1 MYYIGAEEKRGAV
14 AALRA
19 YYEGSAWLFHSVSS
33 RLIIPRAVNFPPPTL
48 QRSLEHGVKLGLQG
62 RAVCVV
68 RGDSTTVKNVF
79 GTVTESGKIK
89 VEKTGALKTI
99 EEFVRFSGEKSIRH
113 PFTRVLDI
121 ISGYTLAELYDALL
135 LQFAGFPPEGK
146 MSLDYLLRLG
156 FSCIAIGAKGSKK
169 VGIILPDG
177 KISANVM
184 WNNVQDARQIC
195 EALCSNAS
203 AAWDSSAI
211 WWRPKMC
218 QKVHL

>member
-1 MYYIGAEEKRGAV
+1 M
-14 AALRA
+14 
-19 YYEGSAWLFHSVSS
+19 
-33 RLIIPRAVNFPPPTL
+33 
-48 QRSLEHGVKLGLQG
+48 
-62 RAVCVV
+62 V

-121 ISGYTLAELYDALL
+121 LSGYTLAELYDALL
-135 LQFAGFPPEGK
+135 LYSAGFPPEGK

-156 FSCIAIGAKGSKK
+156 LSRIAIGAKGSKK

-177 KISANVM
+177 KIQCKCGCGTTYKM
-184 WNNVQDARQIC
+184 LGKFARHC
-195 EALCSNAS
+195 GSNAS
-203 AAWDSSAI
+203 AAWD
-211 WWRPKMC
+211 RFKT
-218 QKVHL
+218 